1 MIVIVGAGPT
11 GAVMALLLVQRGIQV
26 KLIEASRDFKRLF
39 RGEGLMPSGLD
50 ALEQIGLFKLLA
62 ELPHQ
67 TIDAWDFVLSGKR
80 LFCVDEPIELNGRHC
95 TTVSQPHLLS
105 AIIEQAQTYPGF
117 EFIQGEAVRE
127 LLRNGDKP
135 NGMASLRVSGVKLA
149 SGREITADLVIASDG
164 RNSVI
169 RKQAGLDL
177 KRLQNSIDILWF
189 KLDSGELAKSKNT
202 FYSILQGRDSF
213 GLFRASSG
221 QLHIGWGLH
230 ADDDYDVGD
239 INWADKLAATS
250 PPWLAEH
257 ILAYRASLTKPM
269 LLSVVVGR
277 CDRWWIPGLLLLGD
291 AVHPMSPIRAQGI
304 NMAFR
309 DAIVAANHLVPV
321 LNSEVSGDRIDAVLP
336 SIQQEREPEII
347 RIQKLQAQE
356 MAQAE
361 LLHGSAF
368 VRWGA
373 RTFTP
378 IIRPAI
384 RTSWLRRQKQL
395 RQGVTKVR
403 LTV

>member
-50 ALEQIGLFKLLA
+50 ALEQIGLLKLLA
-62 ELPHQ
+62 DLPHQ
-67 TIDAWDFVLSGKR
+67 SIDAWDFLLSGKR
-80 LFCVDEPIELNGRHC
+80 LFCVEEPIEPNGRHC
-95 TTVSQPHLLS
+95 TTVSQPHLLT

-117 EFIQGEAVRE
+117 EFVQGEAVQD
-127 LLRNGDKP
+127 LLKDGDKP
-135 NGMASLRVSGVKLA
+135 NGMASLRVSGVRLA

-169 RKQAGLDL
+169 RKQAGLNL
-177 KRLQNSIDILWF
+177 KRLHNSINILWF
-189 KLDSGELAKSKNT
+189 KLDSGSLAKSQNT
-202 FYSILQGRDSF
+202 FYSILQGKDSF

-230 ADDDYDVGD
+230 ANDDYDFKDVD
-239 INWADKLAATS
+239 WADKLAATS
-250 PPWLAEH
+250 PPWLSEH
-257 ILAYRASLTKPM
+257 ILTHRDSLTKPM

-277 CDRWWIPGLLLLGD
+277 CDRWSIPGLLLLGD

-321 LNSEVSGDRIDAVLP
+321 LNSEASSDCIDAVLP
-336 SIQQEREPEII
+336 LIQREREPEII
-347 RIQKLQAQE
+347 RIQKLQGQE

-384 RTSWLRRQKQL
+384 RASWLRRQKQL

-403 LTV
+403 LAV